1 MNLLRL
7 TIVLCSLFATS
18 AALAL
23 QTSLDRIVAIV
34 DESVITERDLSNRI
48 ELIKIDFN
56 RASRRLPSEAVLQ
69 RQVLEGLI
77 SDSLLVQEATR
88 RGIKITDGQL
98 NQTMQRLARQNKM
111 NLSDFRSSL
120 IAEGLDYDK
129 YRETVRRELV
139 VSTLS
144 RQYGQRNATI
154 SDAEVDEFIKLSA
167 SENTNFEYRLSHIL
181 MLRPNRSKLHRLSP
195 AKSCHNS
202 TRVHNSKSWPI
213 LFLLEKMHFR
223 VVTWAGARRLRSRA
237 CLPRQSSSWNQVVM
251 PDQYAVPVACTSSQ

>member
-1 MNLLRL
+1 M
-7 TIVLCSLFATS
+7 LCSLFATS

-34 DESVITERDLSNRI
+34 DESVITERDLANRI

-181 MLRPNRSKLHRLSP
+181 IALPDAATPKQIEAAQATASEILSQLDQGAQFEELANTYSSGDNALQGGDLDLQPTHEAMKWITRGRL
-195 AKSCHNS
+195 A
-202 TRVHNSKSWPI
+202 
-213 LFLLEKMHFR
+213 
-223 VVTWAGARRLRSRA
+223 
-237 CLPRQSSSWNQVVM
+237 PR
-251 PDQYAVPVACTSSQ
+251 